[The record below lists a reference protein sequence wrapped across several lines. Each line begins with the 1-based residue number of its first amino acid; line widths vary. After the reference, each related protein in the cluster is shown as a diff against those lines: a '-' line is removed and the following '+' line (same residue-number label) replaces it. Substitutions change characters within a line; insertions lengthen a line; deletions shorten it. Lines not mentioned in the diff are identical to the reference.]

1 MALSRRCEK
10 LLSKARVNPG
20 GLRFAEA
27 RRLAECLGLRLTR
40 VRGSHFVY
48 KGAGYFANL
57 LPERD
62 GTAKRY
68 QVVQLLKIADRM
80 E

>member
-1 MALSRRCEK
+1 MALSGRCEK
-10 LLSKARVNPG
+10 LLSKARVNPR

-27 RRLAECLGLRLTR
+27 RRLAQCLGLRLTR

-48 KGAGYFANL
+48 EGAGYFANL
-57 LPERD
+57 QPERD
-62 GTAKRY
+62 GRAKSY
-68 QVVQLLKIADRM
+68 QVLQLLKIADRM